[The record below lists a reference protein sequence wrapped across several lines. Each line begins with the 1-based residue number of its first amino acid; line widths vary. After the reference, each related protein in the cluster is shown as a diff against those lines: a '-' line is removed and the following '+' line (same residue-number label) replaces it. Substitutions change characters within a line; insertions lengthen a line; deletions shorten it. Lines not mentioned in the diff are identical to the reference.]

1 MHAPDSSLP
10 ADPAHFAPGLTQDQ
24 LYVEAARRHG
34 RDVARFVAGYERDLD
49 KRQELLQEVHLA
61 LWQSFA
67 GFRGQC
73 SLRTWVYRIAHN
85 TGATHIQRSLR
96 VADRDGVGLEHIE
109 DTAVGDDGVAATE
122 RRLDLERVFA
132 LIHRLAPVD
141 REVMLLYLEDL
152 DAAAIGEVTGL
163 SAGNVAT
170 KVHRIK
176 RLLAVQMNA
185 DAREART

>member
-1 MHAPDSSLP
+1 MHTSNPPLDADAPDI
-10 ADPAHFAPGLTQDQ
+10 APGLTQDA
-24 LYVEAARRHG
+24 LWLEASRRHG
-34 RDVARFVAGYERDLD
+34 RDVARFVAGYERDPAR
-49 KRQELLQEVHLA
+49 RQELLQEVHLA

-85 TGATHIQRSLR
+85 TGATHIQRSVR
-96 VADRDGVGLEHIE
+96 AVDRDHVVLEDIE
-109 DTAVGDDGVAATE
+109 DTAVGDEGLASTE

-132 LIHRLAPVD
+132 LIHRLGPLD

-152 DAAAIGEVTGL
+152 DAAAIGEITGL
-163 SAGNVAT
+163 SASNVAV

-176 RLLAVQMNA
+176 KLLALRLN
-185 DAREART
+185 AREIDA